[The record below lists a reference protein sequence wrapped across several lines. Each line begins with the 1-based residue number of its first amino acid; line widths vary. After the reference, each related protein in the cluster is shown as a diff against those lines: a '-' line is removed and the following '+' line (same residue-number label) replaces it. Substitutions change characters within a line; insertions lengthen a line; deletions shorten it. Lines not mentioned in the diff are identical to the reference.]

1 MRIIINGMAEKQG
14 LENADQK
21 SGNFGHKNIKQPQV
35 SDSMQKSNKD
45 GLLRKPSWLRTR
57 IPSGKNYLSVRE
69 IVEQHKLHT
78 ICSSGHCPNMQECW
92 GVSTATL
99 MILGDICT
107 RACKFCNVK
116 TGRPLPADTEEPQR
130 VADSARLMKLKHV
143 VLTSVDRDD
152 LPDGGAAI
160 WAATIR
166 AIKENAPEITIEAL
180 IPDFDGKTDLIMQ
193 VVGAGPEVI
202 SHNLETV
209 RRITPQVR
217 SRARYDTSLK
227 VLRTLAGAGVITKS
241 GIMLGL
247 GETREEVLE
256 TLSDMKEAGVA
267 VATIGQYM
275 QPTRKHL
282 PVLEYVTPEMFD
294 YYREEGM
301 KMGFRHVESAPLVR
315 SSYKAEKHIH

>member
-1 MRIIINGMAEKQG
+1 
-14 LENADQK
+14 LEHHAILFMKETN
-21 SGNFGHKNIKQPQV
+21 
-35 SDSMQKSNKD
+35 SDK
-45 GLLRKPSWLRTR
+45 LLRKPSWLKTR
-57 IPSGKNYLSVRE
+57 VPAGKNYLSVRE

-78 ICSSGHCPNMQECW
+78 ICSSGHCPNMHECW
-92 GVSTATL
+92 GASTATL

-116 TGRPLPADTEEPQR
+116 TGKPLPADAQEPQR
-130 VADSARLMKLKHV
+130 VADSALLMKLKHV

-152 LPDGGAAI
+152 LADGGAGI

-166 AIKENAPEITIEAL
+166 AIKEQSPQTTIEAL
-180 IPDFDGKTDLIMQ
+180 IPDFDGKSELVMQ
-193 VVGAGPEVI
+193 VVEAGPDVI

-217 SRARYDTSLK
+217 SRAKYDTSLK
-227 VLRTLAGAGVITKS
+227 VLRIISESGLITKS

-247 GETREEVLE
+247 GETCEEVLE
-256 TLSDMKEAGVA
+256 TLRDMREAGVT
-267 VATIGQYM
+267 VATVGQYL
-275 QPTRKHL
+275 QPTRKHF

-294 YYREEGM
+294 YYREEGL

-315 SSYKAEKHIH
+315 SSYKAEKHIQ

>member
-1 MRIIINGMAEKQG
+1 M
-14 LENADQK
+14 L
-21 SGNFGHKNIKQPQV
+21 
-35 SDSMQKSNKD
+35 KSNND

-57 IPSGKNYLSVRE
+57 VPSGKNYLSVRE

-78 ICSSGHCPNMQECW
+78 ICSSGHCPNMDECW
-92 GVSTATL
+92 GASTATL

-116 TGRPLPADTEEPQR
+116 TGKPLPADEKEPQR

-152 LPDGGAAI
+152 LADGGAGI

-166 AIKENAPEITIEAL
+166 AIKEKAPDTTIEAL
-180 IPDFDGKTDLIMQ
+180 IPDFDGKTELIMQ
-193 VVGAGPEVI
+193 VVDAGPEVI

-209 RRITPQVR
+209 RRITPKVR

-227 VLRTLAGAGVITKS
+227 VLRTIADAGLISKS

-247 GETREEVLE
+247 GETRQEVLE
-256 TLSDMKEAGVA
+256 TLSDMRDAGVT
-267 VATIGQYM
+267 VATIGQYL

-294 YYREEGM
+294 YYREEGL